1 MQLTTYG
8 KLSALEYALSNAK
21 PPEDAFAFYLAHYE
35 PGSGPVLEP
44 MCGAGRFLIPFL
56 QRGIEID
63 GMDASPH
70 MLAVCQQRCTE
81 QGLPVKLYQQLIQE
95 LELPQRYGYIFL
107 PDRAISLVYDKVV
120 GLQVLRRL
128 YDHLLPGGKL
138 ALDIQTPNLQSFV
151 TGQWQGDWTILPD
164 GSIIV
169 DHVLFQRDEN
179 EPILRALS
187 KHELFVDGKQ
197 QETEL
202 NMYIERFYVQE
213 EFEQMLAAA
222 GFVQIMATQAFTGEA
237 PRQRDNIAFVC
248 RRPP

>member
-8 KLSALEYALSNAK
+8 KLSAREYALSNTA
-21 PPEDAFAFYLAHYE
+21 PPAAAFAFYLTQYE
-35 PGSGPVLEP
+35 PDNGPVLEP
-44 MCGAGRFLIPFL
+44 MCGTGRFLIPFL
-56 QRGIEID
+56 QRAIPID

-70 MLAVCQQRCTE
+70 MLAVCQQRCAE

-107 PDRAISLVYDKVV
+107 PDRAISLVYDKVI

-128 YDHLLPGGKL
+128 YNHLLPGGKL

-169 DHVLFQRDEN
+169 DHILFQRDED

-187 KHELFVDGKQ
+187 KHEWFVDGKL

-202 NMYIERFYVQE
+202 NTYIERFYTQE
-213 EFEQMLAAA
+213 EFEQMLAVA
-222 GFVQIMATQAFTGEA
+222 GFVEIKTTHAFTGKT
-237 PRQRDNIAFVC
+237 PQQDDNIAFVC
-248 RRPP
+248 RRPG